1 MIEQEQTVRQKISD
15 LLGWEWT
22 KRREKTLI
30 SSLFYALLVSSF
42 LLPAQGWL
50 PLWLSPFSVLLL
62 FFVIFSA
69 FFFLSRRW
77 SESDSRRTV
86 WLLDDQLH
94 LAARTLTAREILG
107 RESRAP
113 TELLVLREAGDRL
126 KSVEPKR
133 LFKRSYSWDFF
144 LTPTI
149 LVFWFLAV
157 WFDVGVHTG
166 HRLEESGRLSTG
178 RKLKAFSGEIQQRS
192 KTQGLTES
200 LKVAENMES
209 LAEKNLQG
217 QLSEKA
223 LNENLTGMAGK
234 VGEMI
239 SQSAQG
245 PGISPTRTNQGE
257 LVDLRSEIDAFKRAL
272 PVQPPRQAGTGLEP
286 DLLGRLAALPH
297 LSGEVENRFPE
308 ADKMGE
314 KELRDFLE
322 QLDRSVRAQM
332 DRLTLSEIQ
341 QYLEELA
348 QAAEGETLES
358 MRQAGREAPG
368 KLSEGEKADAR
379 GSAVGTEPGS
389 KEEREQALPSF
400 QAQAPRQLKGQLA
413 EGKSRSLPLNIE
425 APGGKSKVSEEE
437 VIANYRRQA
446 EEDLASEKIP
456 EGLKDTIRKY
466 FLSLGKTEKQK

>member
-126 KSVEPKR
+126 KSAEPKR

-157 WFDVGVHTG
+157 WFDVGVH
-166 HRLEESGRLSTG
+166 
-178 RKLKAFSGEIQQRS
+178 
-192 KTQGLTES
+192 
-200 LKVAENMES
+200 
-209 LAEKNLQG
+209 NLC
-217 QLSEKA
+217 
-223 LNENLTGMAGK
+223 
-234 VGEMI
+234 
-239 SQSAQG
+239 
-245 PGISPTRTNQGE
+245 R
-257 LVDLRSEIDAFKRAL
+257 R
-272 PVQPPRQAGTGLEP
+272 
-286 DLLGRLAALPH
+286 
-297 LSGEVENRFPE
+297 RFH
-308 ADKMGE
+308 
-314 KELRDFLE
+314 
-322 QLDRSVRAQM
+322 
-332 DRLTLSEIQ
+332 
-341 QYLEELA
+341 
-348 QAAEGETLES
+348 
-358 MRQAGREAPG
+358 
-368 KLSEGEKADAR
+368 
-379 GSAVGTEPGS
+379 
-389 KEEREQALPSF
+389 
-400 QAQAPRQLKGQLA
+400 
-413 EGKSRSLPLNIE
+413 
-425 APGGKSKVSEEE
+425 
-437 VIANYRRQA
+437 
-446 EEDLASEKIP
+446 ASH
-456 EGLKDTIRKY
+456 
-466 FLSLGKTEKQK
+466 